1 MGFLMKLL
9 PKIIYRIILK
19 FGGRKTLKFFIR
31 ISDLSLQMA
40 NMLACKLEGGTHPK
54 HRIMRYHEW
63 FMQRIRPDMDVLD
76 IGSSRG
82 ELTFD
87 LSKAAKSVTGVEID
101 ENNYRYA
108 LNNNSGSNIEYILGD
123 INQIDLEKE
132 FDVVVM
138 SNVLEHIEDRAKILN
153 KVNRLTKDSGK
164 LLIRVP
170 AFDRWWWI
178 PYKKE
183 IGVEWR
189 SDASHFIEYTEEGLR
204 QELKEADFK
213 ILSLEKMWGEI
224 YVECEKQ

>member
-1 MGFLMKLL
+1 MKLL
-9 PKIIYRIILK
+9 LKIIYRIILK

-31 ISDLSLQMA
+31 ISDLSLRMA

-63 FMQRIRPDMDVLD
+63 FMQRIDKDMDVLD

-82 ELTFD
+82 ELTID
-87 LSKAAKSVTGVEID
+87 LSKIAKSVTGVEID
-101 ENNYRYA
+101 ENNYKYA
-108 LNNNSGSNIEYILGD
+108 LDNNNSNIEYILGD
-123 INQIDLEKE
+123 INHLSLKKE
-132 FDVVVM
+132 FDAVVM

-153 KVNRLTKDSGK
+153 KVNRLIKDDGK

-189 SDASHFIEYTEEGLR
+189 SDVTHFIEYTEEGLKE
-204 QELKEADFK
+204 ELKEADFK

-224 YVECEKQ
+224 YAECEKL